1 MLCPR
6 SVSAVKVFFVPV
18 PMQWGGG
25 IEVHGRT
32 SVGRGTGAVGEA
44 FRAPEMKDAGGGA
57 RAGRVAAKALEAPVK
72 GGAEGGAGRIAEV
85 FVAPTKK
92 GT

>member
-1 MLCPR
+1 MSTICLSSESVLCP
-6 SVSAVKVFFVPV
+6 SADAV
-18 PMQWGGG
+18 GGG
-25 IEVHGRT
+25 IEVQGRT